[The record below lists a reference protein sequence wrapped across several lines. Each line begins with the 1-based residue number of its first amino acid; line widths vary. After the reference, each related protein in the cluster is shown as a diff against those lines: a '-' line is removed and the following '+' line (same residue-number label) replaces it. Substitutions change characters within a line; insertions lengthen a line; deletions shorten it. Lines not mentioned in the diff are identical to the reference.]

1 MDQIPPGILVELIL
15 VGWWDWQQSIVFCSC
30 SLQKPIQWS
39 LENPYI
45 FGWHLSVASDIFIRS
60 DPLIN
65 ILAPTS
71 RPALVILN
79 PESMRNFYSGLG
91 RDYMH
96 HFDSHRHTTASWWD
110 HSGDCGD
117 IGRMVA
123 SAASVG
129 WQILIMYW
137 NVLQH
142 WEPLKI
148 PCASVV
154 WCCLLHND
162 WWILDDIGS
171 QRLESRGRGRETPM
185 TQSAI
190 FSWWTATT
198 CAIPIDWC
206 FEICWIFINFPSEWE
221 DDSSYVIIY
230 PHIPYICILYI
241 IIYIL
246 CVCVFA
252 IQVPHI
258 SPHCIA
264 TCPIL
269 VVFWTAKNQD
279 DVVRQAIIPLSAPHQ
294 SDAGA
299 VETAFFF
306 LVLDV
311 GICGDSMG
319 FWTIQQED
327 FWYSDIWCYDAI
339 LVVLLRKASQPPS
352 SFGNGAGNISCS
364 QLDSRVV

>member
-1 MDQIPPGILVELIL
+1 MG
-15 VGWWDWQQSIVFCSC
+15 GWFIICYHISPY
-30 SLQKPIQWS
+30 PI
-39 LENPYI
+39 
-45 FGWHLSVASDIFIRS
+45 
-60 DPLIN
+60 
-65 ILAPTS
+65 
-71 RPALVILN
+71 
-79 PESMRNFYSGLG
+79 
-91 RDYMH
+91 YM
-96 HFDSHRHTTASWWD
+96 
-110 HSGDCGD
+110 
-117 IGRMVA
+117 
-123 SAASVG
+123 
-129 WQILIMYW
+129 Y
-137 NVLQH
+137 
-142 WEPLKI
+142 
-148 PCASVV
+148 
-154 WCCLLHND
+154 
-162 WWILDDIGS
+162 
-171 QRLESRGRGRETPM
+171 
-185 TQSAI
+185 
-190 FSWWTATT
+190 
-198 CAIPIDWC
+198 
-206 FEICWIFINFPSEWE
+206 
-221 DDSSYVIIY
+221 IIY
-230 PHIPYICILYI
+230 NY
-241 IIYIL
+241 IYIL

-299 VETAFFF
+299 VETAFF